1 MASKLGP
8 EMIAKVKPRSVK
20 DATRFTST
28 VPHATSKTAS
38 QAPPLPKTSSW
49 KPGETAEQR
58 VVRLRQA
65 HLAAQRAQI
74 KPMDRVIDS
83 MRVFLDAT
91 HKLTINGIILF
102 TVEEG
107 EANGHSVDA
116 LGLAALVS
124 IYSVWDMLRF
134 NRARRAEWIQIQK
147 RLESDELSAA
157 RIAYLKGEGTEAQI
171 ALVEEANREAERLG
185 TKLPPLLP
193 PPEQRTHF
201 EETVKPVLVRRDQ
214 SKDGKGIFGIF
225 SGIFG
230 GSSSGD
236 EAAAAAAAV
245 VHDGPAPSDVGGTGT
260 IVQAVEASAKGAWET
275 EKERQRNGGSLDR
288 LGLEDG
294 DSDRLS
300 SSGSRRWR
308 PW

>member
-1 MASKLGP
+1 MASRLGP
-8 EMIAKVKPRSVK
+8 EMISKVKPRSVK

-38 QAPPLPKTSSW
+38 QALPTPPSPPPPKSSSW
-49 KPGETAEQR
+49 MPGETAEQR

-102 TVEEG
+102 T
-107 EANGHSVDA
+107 
-116 LGLAALVS
+116 GLAALVS

-134 NRARRAEWIQIQK
+134 NRSRRAEWIEIQK

-214 SKDGKGIFGIF
+214 STDGKGILGIF
-225 SGIFG
+225 SGLFG

-236 EAAAAAAAV
+236 ETAAAAAASAPLQ
-245 VHDGPAPSDVGGTGT
+245 DGPTPSDVGGTGT
-260 IVQAVEASAKGAWET
+260 IVRTVEASAKSAWET
-275 EKERQRNGGSLDR
+275 EKERQRTGGSLDR
-288 LGLEDG
+288 LGLDIG
-294 DSDRLS
+294 DSDRSS
-300 SSGSRRWR
+300 SSGTRRWR